1 MTCLFDPKGGC
12 TATYCDDERVRT
24 LMPRIAAIGAATGLI
39 TLILG
44 TFLAWSRSGTVY
56 RDSYQSLGILRQLGF
71 MEAFP
76 ALRSFLG
83 VWLAVIPAVAI
94 AIALYAL
101 GLRRSAAV
109 LAAILAIM
117 MGTIAGVAAVQDG
130 DTNGLVGIASTG
142 PVITFIGAVLALLG
156 AVAVLVT
163 GRTRAKQLQP
173 GGDL

>member
-1 MTCLFDPKGGC
+1 
-12 TATYCDDERVRT
+12 
-24 LMPRIAAIGAATGLI
+24 MPRIAAIGAATGLL

-56 RDSYQSLGILRQLGF
+56 RDSYQSLGVLKQLGF
-71 MEAFP
+71 MEGLP
-76 ALRSFLG
+76 ALETFLNI
-83 VWLAVIPAVAI
+83 WLAVIPAVAI

-117 MGTIAGVAAVQDG
+117 MGTIAGVVAVQG
-130 DTNGLVGIASTG
+130 GGTNGLVGIASTG
-142 PVITFIGAVLALLG
+142 PVVTFIGAVLALLG
-156 AVAVLVT
+156 AVTVLVT
-163 GRTRAKQLQP
+163 QRTRAKQLQP